1 MRIYPKFSNE
11 VDVRYGNIG
20 AVSQRTHSLVPT
32 TSRRGVFKPCRA
44 GYLVSIFVVEV
55 EAPNPRRVHFP
66 GSGAAHRHALGGG
79 PLDHGVPR
87 SVSAAAH
94 VQTLSDDYFASR
106 NKYFLLLTAFTV
118 VVAIVPTLT
127 IYAAMSVI
135 TGSRVRETKLVRA
148 IGGASIGILAAAV
161 VEANVLGPLGV
172 ALGLPPGSRWPAP
185 RPR

>member
-1 MRIYPKFSNE
+1 M
-11 VDVRYGNIG
+11 
-20 AVSQRTHSLVPT
+20 
-32 TSRRGVFKPCRA
+32 
-44 GYLVSIFVVEV
+44 
-55 EAPNPRRVHFP
+55 
-66 GSGAAHRHALGGG
+66 
-79 PLDHGVPR
+79 
-87 SVSAAAH
+87 SAAAH